1 MFFFVLIFF
10 VFNFKQVEILATTN
24 LEKRLRA
31 IDKTLEY
38 VAAQKRRSICLLPC
52 EGLQACQQI
61 DCCQRATSSHH
72 QLLDD
77 QTNTTVNHHVT
88 EFLL

>member
-1 MFFFVLIFF
+1 M
-10 VFNFKQVEILATTN
+10 EILATTN

-38 VAAQKRRSICLLPC
+38 VAAQKRRSICLVSC

-61 DCCQRATSSHH
+61 DCCQRATSSNHN
-72 QLLDD
+72 LDD
-77 QTNTTVNHHVT
+77 QNNTTANHHVT
-88 EFLL
+88 DFLL